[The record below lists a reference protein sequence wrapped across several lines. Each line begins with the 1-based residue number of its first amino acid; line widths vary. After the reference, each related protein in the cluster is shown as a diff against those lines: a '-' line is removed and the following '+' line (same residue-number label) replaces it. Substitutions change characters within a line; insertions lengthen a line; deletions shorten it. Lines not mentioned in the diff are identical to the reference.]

1 MKSKKYLMII
11 VLVVALLL
19 LGANNSHAVL
29 QANGGTLA
37 TDGNGQRNWIL
48 KIRQMESLGGTLG
61 LTETIDSTTLLPT
74 SKSNNLDIHMEKNT
88 EYGAIAILSASSYG
102 NPNVIGKG
110 GTSTG
115 NKTGI
120 VFTHNDSWS
129 GLEVVAAYAEGD
141 TNKKTISQKYYNSYK
156 YNSSTSSA
164 NAKIG
169 DATIETANWHGSKY
183 DRALESLIGSYGCI
197 LRRGGTYNYS
207 SVFQINRLEATTTY
221 LTSARAIMICGEGI

>member
-1 MKSKKYLMII
+1 
-11 VLVVALLL
+11 
-19 LGANNSHAVL
+19 
-29 QANGGTLA
+29 
-37 TDGNGQRNWIL
+37 
-48 KIRQMESLGGTLG
+48 
-61 LTETIDSTTLLPT
+61 
-74 SKSNNLDIHMEKNT
+74 MEKNT

-120 VFTHNDSWS
+120 VFTHSDSWS

-164 NAKIG
+164 NPKIG

-183 DRALESLIGSYGCI
+183 DSALIKLAGSYGSI
-197 LRRGGTYNYS
+197 ARRGGDYNIS
-207 SVFQINRLEATTTY
+207 SVFQINWIQAGAGYVTS
-221 LTSARAIMICGEGI
+221 SARAIMICGEGI